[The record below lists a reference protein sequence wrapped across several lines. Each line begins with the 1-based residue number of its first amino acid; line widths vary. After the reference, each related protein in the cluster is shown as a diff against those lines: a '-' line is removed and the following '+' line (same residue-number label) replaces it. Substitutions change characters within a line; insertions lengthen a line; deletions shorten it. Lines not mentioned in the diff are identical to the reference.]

1 MLCYARL
8 NYTFLCLA
16 KVRYASLLQIHHDD
30 NFVRIEGFA
39 FCRQIPFG
47 LKWLRLCG
55 SVPILRVLVPW
66 PHSSV
71 SVACLLVSFNV
82 FLLFSLQHHLSHIL
96 SLHPL
101 VDTLCVTNSPMLC
114 NEHKRVAPVHAACV
128 CLASNSTCQLR
139 ISNPAYINIL
149 LGRPGFGRELFM

>member
-1 MLCYARL
+1 MLVCSKFTMTTISFALKASPFAAKSRL
-8 NYTFLCLA
+8 ASSGCDFVAQSPSCECLFHGRTRLCLM
-16 KVRYASLLQIHHDD
+16 
-30 NFVRIEGFA
+30 
-39 FCRQIPFG
+39 
-47 LKWLRLCG
+47 
-55 SVPILRVLVPW
+55 
-66 PHSSV
+66 
-71 SVACLLVSFNV
+71 ACLLVSFNV